1 MGTFLKSFFATLL
14 GLLVF
19 SIAIII
25 ALSIIFSSATKTSKT
40 NVGSKAVLVLD
51 LSDGYPEQA
60 KMNTLSGIFGNEQ
73 VQTPGLFDVVR
84 MINYAKSDSSVK
96 GIYIK
101 AESNANGFAASDEL
115 RSALEN
121 FKSSGKFIIAYGNVI
136 SQRAYGLA
144 SVANEIYCNPVGGLE
159 WSGYSVDYLF
169 MKGLLDRLK
178 IEPEIFYAGKF
189 KSATEPLRATQMTDA
204 NRWQTSVWLNDLY
217 KQLLLQTSSSRNIDT
232 GTLHGFANT
241 GVIQTANDAVKY
253 KLLNGVAYDDQVRNE
268 IAKKLKV
275 NNVDDINFISLAK
288 YYKASDFKQQDGD
301 GKIAVIYANGDI
313 VDGKGSND
321 NIGGATFVKLL
332 RKARLNNDIKAIV
345 FRVNSPG
352 GSALASE
359 TIWREIELAKK
370 AKPFVVSM
378 GDYAASGGYYISC
391 AADSI
396 FTNPGTIT
404 GSIGVFTVMANMQQF
419 FNSKLGI
426 TFDGIKTAPYADMG
440 SIARPLSPQERN
452 FAQASIDTIYNIF
465 KQRVADGRN
474 RDTAY
479 IDSIAQGRVWTGVKA
494 VRNGL
499 ADRIGT
505 MQDAV
510 NCAARMARLKTFW
523 VKEYPEPKPFL
534 QQLAD
539 NDSPGEIKEKVMAKT
554 TDYEQLYLLQQ
565 AKKIKDLLGR
575 SQARLP
581 FDIVIH

>member
-19 SIAIII
+19 SIAVII
-25 ALSIIFSSATKTSKT
+25 ALSIIVSSATKTSKT
-40 NVGSKAVLVLD
+40 NLGSKAVLVLD
-51 LSDGYPEQA
+51 LSDALPEQA
-60 KMNTLSGIFGNEQ
+60 KMNTLSGILGNEE
-73 VQTPGLFDVVR
+73 VQTPGLYDVVR
-84 MINYAKSDSSVK
+84 MIDHAKRDSSVK

-101 AESNANGFAASDEL
+101 AESNGNGFAASDEL
-115 RSALEN
+115 RNALES

-136 SQRAYGLA
+136 SQRAYGVA
-144 SVANEIYCNPVGGLE
+144 SIANEIYCNPAGGLE

-217 KQLLLQTSSSRNIDT
+217 KELLLQASASRHIDT
-232 GTLHGFANT
+232 GSLHNFANT
-241 GVIQTANDAVKY
+241 GAIQTASDAVKY
-253 KLLNGVAYDDQVRNE
+253 KLINAVAYDDQVRE
-268 IAKKLKV
+268 SIAKKLQIK
-275 NNVDDINFISLAK
+275 NMDDINFVSFAK
-288 YYKASDFKQQDGD
+288 YYKGSGFKQQEGD
-301 GKIAVIYANGDI
+301 GKIAVIYASGDI
-313 VDGKGSND
+313 VDGKGTAD
-321 NIGGATFVKLL
+321 NIGGDTYVKLI
-332 RKARLNNDIKAIV
+332 RKARLNNDVKAIV

-370 AKPFVVSM
+370 TKPFVVSM

-404 GSIGVFTVMANMQQF
+404 GSIGVFSVMANMQQF
-419 FNSKLGI
+419 FADKLGI

-452 FAQASIDTIYNIF
+452 FAQASIDTVYNTF
-465 KQRVADGRN
+465 KLRVANGRN

-479 IDSIAQGRVWTGVKA
+479 IDSIAQGRVWTGTKA
-494 VRNGL
+494 VKNGL
-499 ADRIGT
+499 AD
-505 MQDAV
+505 
-510 NCAARMARLKTFW
+510 
-523 VKEYPEPKPFL
+523 
-534 QQLAD
+534 
-539 NDSPGEIKEKVMAKT
+539 
-554 TDYEQLYLLQQ
+554 
-565 AKKIKDLLGR
+565 
-575 SQARLP
+575 
-581 FDIVIH
+581 